1 MLGMIWAMQT
11 PTPPAGVGVDAGAGE
26 DYSLPAMRKEAHTVV
41 TSAPFDSAASTSSP
55 SPHAP
60 GAAAAAQAVS
70 IQRLWSAVML
80 NWIVPG
86 SGYFLVGERTRA
98 WVLLIVLNATFAMGL
113 TLKGSVVVPEFN
125 VRSPTFNF
133 INVLTFVVDL
143 GAGGPAL
150 SCIAARNGLAE
161 GDLPGGIRGWF
172 AGNESSA
179 TYDLGAFHLLLVG
192 ALNYFACCALYDRFR
207 HRREEKT

>member
-1 MLGMIWAMQT
+1 M
-11 PTPPAGVGVDAGAGE
+11 
-26 DYSLPAMRKEAHTVV
+26 V
-41 TSAPFDSAASTSSP
+41 TSAPSDSAAPAP
-55 SPHAP
+55 SAASHAA
-60 GAAAAAQAVS
+60 GESVAAQPVS
-70 IQRLWSAVML
+70 TERLWLAILL

-98 WVLLIVLNATFAMGL
+98 WVLLIVLNATFVMGL

-143 GAGGPAL
+143 GAGGP
-150 SCIAARNGLAE
+150 GLACILARTGLPE
-161 GDLPGGIRGWF
+161 GELPGGLRGWL
-172 AGNESSA
+172 AGDESAA

-207 HRREEKT
+207 RRREEKT